1 MHQITVDDCC
11 CKHQLKFDDWFVIK
25 MFYITGNVLETSMK
39 ITTPP
44 RITGEHWTL
53 SGWRALLKFMTRTCT
68 DVWLLHLFTSLFILM
83 LFEGFLDFESCE
95 NWYCYVITTWR
106 LTFSF
111 FSENLP
117 GVMPLS
123 LSLKITCFWE
133 RQKYKSCVTEAW
145 MHWYR

>member
-1 MHQITVDDCC
+1 
-11 CKHQLKFDDWFVIK
+11 

-68 DVWLLHLFTSLFILM
+68 DVWLIHLFTSLFILM

-123 LSLKITCFWE
+123 LSLKITCCWE
-133 RQKYKSCVTEAW
+133 RQKLCDRSLNALLSIVLNCLKKEKLLKRVAHTNVLTW
-145 MHWYR
+145 L

>member
-1 MHQITVDDCC
+1 
-11 CKHQLKFDDWFVIK
+11 

-83 LFEGFLDFESCE
+83 LFEGSLDFESCE

-106 LTFSF
+106 LTLTF

-123 LSLKITCFWE
+123 LSLKMTECIVIDSFGLLEE
-133 RQKYKSCVTEAW
+133 RETFKKSCSYKCAYIIITL
-145 MHWYR
+145 HIYLYF